1 MMSMTTKLALITFYA
16 GMLGTVVGGCL
27 ASVSAPDISTGL
39 KITLRLS
46 AALLLAGVVL
56 CWRSGW
62 KRYREESP
70 KKRLDRFLAYVWFAP
85 VSLLFALD

>member
-1 MMSMTTKLALITFYA
+1 MTTKLALFTFYA
-16 GMLGTVVGGCL
+16 GVVGTVVGGCL
-27 ASVSAPDISTGL
+27 ASVSAPDISAGL
-39 KITLRLS
+39 KMTLRLS
-46 AALLLAGVVL
+46 AVLLLVGAVL

-85 VSLLFALD
+85 VSLFFTLE